1 MWSVVDGGS
10 LAPAKDVLYPKA
22 QIPTLLAH
30 HTPRRTSHNKI
41 CSTKRATTCTDR
53 QTWTEEIGWENF
65 NGEEQQRQKEDA
77 GHLFINRR
85 KAEKSV
91 AVAEGGLRRMRWTR
105 GQVLAREFFVWC
117 IYDHWLWW
125 SSSVGKGGFLCV
137 QRRTEEGSLRA
148 IAELCPRKKVKR
160 QDFTSFCI
168 VANSSSSSSLLCGYS
183 CTFLTIAL
191 HCTKQNYTHS
201 AGWLAKYM

>member
-1 MWSVVDGGS
+1 MICGVWLVEARS
-10 LAPAKDVLYPKA
+10 PAKDVLYPKA

-41 CSTKRATTCTDR
+41 CSTKRATILA
-53 QTWTEEIGWENF
+53 QTEEIGWENF

-85 KAEKSV
+85 KAEWSSGM
-91 AVAEGGLRRMRWTR
+91 AGGLRRMRWTR

-125 SSSVGKGGFLCV
+125 SSSSVGKGGFSVFWGGL
-137 QRRTEEGSLRA
+137 RRAPCQCRVVPKEEGKEARFHIVLYRCKFFFFFFQLA
-148 IAELCPRKKVKR
+148 LWL
-160 QDFTSFCI
+160 FLHSFD
-168 VANSSSSSSLLCGYS
+168 
-183 CTFLTIAL
+183 
-191 HCTKQNYTHS
+191 HCTEQNYTHS
-201 AGWLAKYM
+201 GGWPNICNNK